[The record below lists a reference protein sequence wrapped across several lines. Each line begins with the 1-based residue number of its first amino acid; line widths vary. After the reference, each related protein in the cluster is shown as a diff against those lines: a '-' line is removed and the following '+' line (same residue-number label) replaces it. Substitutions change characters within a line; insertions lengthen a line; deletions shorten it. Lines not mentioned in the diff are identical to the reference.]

1 MKVCLSLALVFAGRL
16 CEAFHAAPPS
26 PSATS
31 RWARGRALQA
41 ATLEK
46 NADGLEY
53 VQLTHESGA
62 KSQVYLFG
70 GDVTQ
75 YSDADGTEWIKVRPD
90 AKMDGSK
97 PISGGLSHCFP
108 QFGPGNIQ
116 QHGFAR
122 NVDWTVHAMDD
133 CSVTLKLEPSEYTKA
148 MWDQEFEVL
157 FTTTLTAESLDTSM
171 TVTNKGGNSFDFQAA
186 LHSYFDL
193 SDISQA
199 SVSGSIKGT
208 KFLNKLLDPP
218 AMQEETRDEIV
229 IAEEYDRV

>member
-1 MKVCLSLALVFAGRL
+1 MKSIYSYWGRI
-16 CEAFHAAPPS
+16 E
-26 PSATS
+26 
-31 RWARGRALQA
+31 
-41 ATLEK
+41 
-46 NADGLEY
+46 
-53 VQLTHESGA
+53 
-62 KSQVYLFG
+62 
-70 GDVTQ
+70 
-75 YSDADGTEWIKVRPD
+75 
-90 AKMDGSK
+90 
-97 PISGGLSHCFP
+97 
-108 QFGPGNIQ
+108 
-116 QHGFAR
+116 HGFAR

-229 IAEEYDRV
+229 IAEEYDRVYMGVVSRALTSSFLLPFLYSSTFEMISHFALVSCFSPQPFPYFRTTAP

>member
-75 YSDADGTEWIKVRPD
+75 VGGCASDKQAGRQ
-90 AKMDGSK
+90 AG
-97 PISGGLSHCFP
+97 
-108 QFGPGNIQ
+108 
-116 QHGFAR
+116 R
-122 NVDWTVHAMDD
+122 
-133 CSVTLKLEPSEYTKA
+133 
-148 MWDQEFEVL
+148 
-157 FTTTLTAESLDTSM
+157 
-171 TVTNKGGNSFDFQAA
+171 QAA
-186 LHSYFDL
+186 GSP
-193 SDISQA
+193 STSQSA
-199 SVSGSIKGT
+199 SQRKQSGAGRQSTRQSGS
-208 KFLNKLLDPP
+208 LCS
-218 AMQEETRDEIV
+218 
-229 IAEEYDRV
+229 

>member
-75 YSDADGTEWIKVRPD
+75 VGGCASDKQAGRQ
-90 AKMDGSK
+90 AGSR
-97 PISGGLSHCFP
+97 
-108 QFGPGNIQ
+108 Q
-116 QHGFAR
+116 
-122 NVDWTVHAMDD
+122 
-133 CSVTLKLEPSEYTKA
+133 
-148 MWDQEFEVL
+148 
-157 FTTTLTAESLDTSM
+157 
-171 TVTNKGGNSFDFQAA
+171 QAA
-186 LHSYFDL
+186 GSRQ
-193 SDISQA
+193 SINQP
-199 SVSGSIKGT
+199 VS
-208 KFLNKLLDPP
+208 
-218 AMQEETRDEIV
+218 
-229 IAEEYDRV
+229 